1 MLIHVR
7 LALKILLNIW
17 FVLFIT
23 NATSIFWHMKQNK
36 KICVFLYVK
45 IFPPRCRWPKCI
57 SPFFFKIPD
66 VFGCILLFLC
76 CLFVCAI
83 CLCSLGQKRT
93 RTPKN
98 QSTFR
103 NSFALLLGCFYIF
116 FFHFKVRLYLWFLTI
131 NNRFY
136 TISCQRWILSL
147 LAPLSMTWS
156 DWWSLFFLS
165 FPPFCVALPTVGLR
179 DLCDVTIIIFF
190 GNTTAASRPYTIDD
204 CLSLF
209 LVSARAVVG
218 RIVSQSALC
227 RCLTVYKYSVRA
239 YI

>member
-1 MLIHVR
+1 MRNL
-7 LALKILLNIW
+7 
-17 FVLFIT
+17 FVFVGTET
-23 NATSIFWHMKQNK
+23 NSNSKKSINVSEQF
-36 KICVFLYVK
+36 CFAVGLFLY
-45 IFPPRCRWPKCI
+45 
-57 SPFFFKIPD
+57 
-66 VFGCILLFLC
+66 
-76 CLFVCAI
+76 
-83 CLCSLGQKRT
+83 
-93 RTPKN
+93 
-98 QSTFR
+98 
-103 NSFALLLGCFYIF
+103 F